1 MKKVIS
7 KKIRIIG
14 ILIATLFL
22 IGVGVVIYSSVLR
35 GLGAEEA
42 KVYEVDGETLVIYKG
57 SAVYTVN
64 QPCFKKY
71 EAKDK
76 VFILE
81 KKDSAKI
88 VPSPNF
94 LEILSFILMVGPF
107 VLCAIIIIIRN
118 LILNIKF
125 MDSKIF
131 KAIGFITVVY
141 AISVGF
147 ILLAIGSFYGP
158 VDMLVVNYAI
168 AAYIILIAF
177 VLYITGESFK
187 KSRK

>member
-1 MKKVIS
+1 
-7 KKIRIIG
+7 
-14 ILIATLFL
+14 
-22 IGVGVVIYSSVLR
+22 
-35 GLGAEEA
+35 
-42 KVYEVDGETLVIYKG
+42 
-57 SAVYTVN
+57 
-64 QPCFKKY
+64 
-71 EAKDK
+71 
-76 VFILE
+76 
-81 KKDSAKI
+81 
-88 VPSPNF
+88 
-94 LEILSFILMVGPF
+94 MVGPF